1 MKKILLFAFAIL
13 SSFCYAQIGPIQATK
28 PVRESIAANLYLDT
42 RDSSLYFYIFSTNE
56 FERENVKITLGNS
69 YKEAIE
75 SLTNLLTIYDQEG
88 MEFDMQNHSFVV
100 QKDRI
105 RIKKN
110 RHLYYT
116 AGEYYIYR
124 FTINQYIKAIEK
136 RISAE

>member
-1 MKKILLFAFAIL
+1 MKKILLFAICLL
-13 SSFCYAQIGPIQATK
+13 SAVCYAQIGPIQATK

-42 RDSSLYFYIFSTNE
+42 RDSSVYFCVFSNNE

-69 YKEAIE
+69 YTESIE
-75 SLTNLLTIYDQEG
+75 SLTNLLAIYEQEG

-110 RHLYYT
+110 GHLYYS
-116 AGEYYIYR
+116 AGDYYIYK
-124 FTINQYIKAIEK
+124 FTISQYIKAIEK
-136 RISAE
+136 RINAE